1 MLGSKRKERW
11 GMRASSWSA
20 IILAGLALWVVAG
33 CGDDEDKNLVV
44 RNVSVAPALLTE
56 GDVGVIEVLVTN
68 RSGAAQDDETVYMSA
83 IPAASVTFTATA
95 VTTNALGIAATTFTA
110 AEPGSVLIGAR
121 VGNNPSTEYVT
132 IVIEESDDDGG
143 GGTNGQVTLTITPPV
158 LVADGQA
165 TAAVHAVIA
174 DNAGDPIPDN
184 TPVKFVAGEKFND
197 IDGDGAWT
205 PNVDALVYDADADG
219 EWDALGVID
228 RLRYAA
234 NGQANATFTAGF
246 IAGPVHIKVTA
257 GSGPQRITG
266 EAILS
271 LVAGNPVHTI
281 ALSPERQRIQ
291 VRGTGGIEWTRIVA
305 EAYDEHG
312 NPADEGLP
320 IEFLITAG
328 PGGGETVNGEAVGP
342 VTARTNAL
350 GQATVTLNAG
360 TLPGT
365 VRLRARAG
373 TVLST
378 ATQVTI
384 RSGPPAAISCGVE
397 DCNVPSWSQTGYNN
411 RVLAVVVDQWGNEVP
426 DSTAVYFGTEQ
437 GLIEGA
443 AETMIEQT
451 VRGKAETFWNSG
463 EPRNDPYVYI
473 WCETAGGTVRDT
485 CVFLESGAPSTGT
498 FVTWPQTM
506 VASGDSLGRVEI
518 AVLDINGVFVD
529 TDTPIELLTDF
540 GSIQS
545 GLLQDG
551 CNSATYI
558 GYYRPPVLDQDYS
571 YTTPG
576 DGIGVVATIR
586 ANAGGPTGY
595 HGSVNVTLLTGK
607 SDPRFSQVNMASQV
621 HQGAFVPVEVVV
633 RDYDG
638 NPLGGHEIEITVQST
653 SEGISGSISGSTQF
667 TDQYG
672 VARGFIFTADNPSF
686 PCNHTGYLTIRDVDP
701 QFGGMLMVHTVLITC
716 Q

>member
-1 MLGSKRKERW
+1 
-11 GMRASSWSA
+11 MRASSWSA
-20 IILAGLALWVVAG
+20 IILAGLALWAAAG

-68 RSGAAQDDETVYMSA
+68 RSGAAQDDETVYLSA
-83 IPAASVTFTATA
+83 IPATSVTFTATA

-132 IVIEESDDDGG
+132 IVIEESDDDGSG

-174 DNAGDPIPDN
+174 DNAGDPIPDD

-197 IDGDGAWT
+197 VDGDGAWT

-219 EWDALGVID
+219 EWDALGAID

-234 NGQANATFTAGF
+234 NGQANATFTAGS

-257 GSGPQRITG
+257 GTGPQRITG

-281 ALSPERQRIQ
+281 ALTPEWQRIQ

-397 DCNVPSWSQTGYNN
+397 QLNVPCWEFVACSNK
-411 RVLAVVVDQWGNEVP
+411 VIAVVTDEWGNEVA
-426 DSTAVYFGTEQ
+426 DSTAVRFSVDQ

-443 AETMIEQT
+443 AETEIVQT
-451 VRGKAETFWNSG
+451 LRGKAITYWNSAFPKDD
-463 EPRNDPYVYI
+463 EFVYI
-473 WCETAGGTVRDT
+473 WCETAGGTVADT
-485 CVFLESGAPSTGT
+485 CYFIESGPPVSGVFLQSPG
-498 FVTWPQTM
+498 
-506 VASGDSLGRVEI
+506 SLPADGISMGEIVVE
-518 AVLDINGVFVD
+518 VRDINNAFVAD
-529 TDTPIELLTDF
+529 NTPIEVTVDF
-540 GSIQS
+540 GRIGDEPQFIR
-545 GLLQDG
+545 DG
-551 CNSATYI
+551 WHTSTYFGRYYSAILT
-558 GYYRPPVLDQDYS
+558 QDYS
-571 YTTPG
+571 YSIPD
-576 DGIGVVATIR
+576 DGIGAVATIDAR
-586 ANAGGPTGY
+586 AGGTSGF
-595 HGSVNVTLLTGK
+595 HGTALVNLLTDV
-607 SDPRFSQVNMASQV
+607 SDSRFSEIKMEEALAR
-621 HQGAFVPVEVVV
+621 GAAVAVEVIVK
-633 RDYDG
+633 DYYG
-638 NPLGGHEIEITVQST
+638 NPLGGHLIQVST
-653 SEGISGSISGSTQF
+653 TEPATINGSTQYTNKF
-667 TDQYG
+667 G
-672 VARGFIFTADNPSF
+672 AARGFI
-686 PCNHTGYLTIRDVDP
+686 
-701 QFGGMLMVHTVLITC
+701 LITPTDPSVRSVC
-716 Q
+716 VTALDLDPAYGGLLMTKCVSLPN